1 MQGVKQILACVS
13 IYSLENFKVHN
24 NWYNSVA
31 MKADETYLDK
41 TNVSDETKLAKN
53 GVQLNGYLFDETAF
67 YEFSGNWEEHA
78 LKRGTETTPL

>member
-1 MQGVKQILACVS
+1 
-13 IYSLENFKVHN
+13 
-24 NWYNSVA
+24 

-67 YEFSGNWEEHA
+67 YEFSGN
-78 LKRGTETTPL
+78 